1 MSKTA
6 TVLPAPKSVS
16 ALDSIAAAG
25 KPSSQRAAFNDAAKT
40 LALTAVK
47 GETTAEPRVFSTGSV
62 GWYFSGKGEVGNH
75 RVQIS
80 ANVTLIGSKK
90 WGDSAKSAAWVA
102 AHSALSLGD
111 MTPQIEA
118 EPRTFSTGSL
128 GWYGSGRFLLQG
140 ETYHVTFQATVI
152 GSKNW
157 SM

>member
-16 ALDSIAAAG
+16 ALDSIAAVG
-25 KPSSQRAAFNDAAKT
+25 KPMSQRAAFNDAAKT
-40 LALTAVK
+40 LAMTAVK

-62 GWYFSGKGEVGNH
+62 GFYFSGKGEVGSH

-90 WGDSAKSAAWVA
+90 WGDAARSAAWVA
-102 AHSALSLGD
+102 EHSALTLAEL
-111 MTPQIEA
+111 TPQIEA

-128 GWYGSGRFLLQG
+128 GWYASGKFTLDG
-140 ETYHVTFQATVI
+140 ETFHVTAQFTVI

-157 SM
+157 PM